1 MVGLFWKAKGGNI
14 QTKHATK
21 VLESGCSSGRELY
34 SCLLYLIVIWKN
46 KFITMNNA
54 NKTTPRKQRPKK
66 HKGKPKPKMTKE
78 ERREKYTAIARD
90 RRDKRVDR
98 NRDKDIICYRCRK
111 KGHSADKCTSAEGGD
126 VNKKKGGNICYKC
139 GSTEH
144 RLQQC
149 AKIKPYLKGQ
159 SNTPKIDFGKLGELP
174 FAKCYVCN
182 ESGHLSGY
190 CPKGN
195 GILPDGGTCRVCGEG
210 GHIAKN
216 CPKNKKDD
224 DSVASEKSVTIEQYL
239 EDEDSD
245 KDVASTLKKKKK
257 VVSF

>member
-1 MVGLFWKAKGGNI
+1 MSD
-14 QTKHATK
+14 T
-21 VLESGCSSGRELY
+21 
-34 SCLLYLIVIWKN
+34 
-46 KFITMNNA
+46 
-54 NKTTPRKQRPKK
+54 NKTTAPRKQRPKK
-66 HKGKPKPKMTKE
+66 HKGKAKPKMTKE

-111 KGHSADKCTSAEGGD
+111 KGHSADKCTSVDGGD

-159 SNTPKIDFGKLGELP
+159 SNTTKIDF
-174 FAKCYVCN
+174 
-182 ESGHLSGY
+182 GY

-224 DSVASEKSVTIEQYL
+224 DSIASEKSVTIEQYL

-245 KDVASTLKKKKK
+245 KDVTSTMKKKKK